1 VSAFNS
7 ITQTYL
13 NKFSN
18 TTKLINETINKA
30 CKQIVIIPSYCEP
43 DLEKTLNSLLD
54 CEPTNFVTEIIIVLN
69 CSIEDK
75 EADKFHQKQKKEL
88 EQKFSK
94 HHALHFHFIMVND
107 LPPKHAGVGLARKIG
122 MDEAIRRFEQI
133 NYDGLLV
140 CFDGDCTM
148 NKNYL
153 VELEK
158 YASVSETYNTL
169 CLHFEHDIENEK
181 DEALKQGIIYYELFL
196 RYYKEALAYCN
207 FPYAFHTIGSSMAAK
222 ASVFCK
228 AGGMNK
234 RKAGEDFY
242 FLNKI
247 FHYGKVIELNSA
259 VVYPSARI
267 STRVPFGTGRAQQNF
282 IEKKKESFKTY
293 SFKIFEDLKLLFESD
308 LYDWHGGSDTFPE
321 AIKQFLKENNFERKL
336 KEIKNNTT
344 SKQQFQKRF
353 FDWFDGFML
362 LKFVHFARDNYYPNN
377 FILEEVNILTGKIQN
392 ITLASEKQ
400 QLIYLRGIQSKK
412 LISSYGV
419 LNKFF

>member
-1 VSAFNS
+1 VSTFTS

-18 TTKLINETINKA
+18 TTKLINETINKD

-43 DLEKTLNSLLD
+43 ELERTLNSLVD
-54 CEPTNFVTEIIIVLN
+54 CESTQFITEVIVVLN
-69 CSIEDK
+69 NSIEDL
-75 EADKFHQKQKKEL
+75 AASKFHQAQKKEL

-94 HHALHFHFIMVND
+94 SNNIHFHFILATD
-107 LPPKHAGVGLARKIG
+107 LPPKHAGVGLARKVG
-122 MDEAIRRFEQI
+122 MDEAIRRFEEI
-133 NYDGLLV
+133 EYDGLLV
-140 CFDGDCTM
+140 CFDGDSTV

-153 VELEK
+153 CELEK
-158 YASVSETYNTL
+158 YAAAPETYNTL

-181 DEALKQGIIYYELFL
+181 DELLKTGIIYYELFL
-196 RYYKEALAYCN
+196 RYYKETLNYFN

-222 ASVFCK
+222 ASVYCK

-242 FLNKI
+242 FLNKL
-247 FHYGKVIELNSA
+247 FHYGKVIELNTA

-282 IEKKKESFKTY
+282 IEKKETVFKTY
-293 SFKIFEDLKLLFESD
+293 SFKSFRDLKFFFEAD
-308 LYDWHGGSDTFPE
+308 LYENKFDSDMFSPN
-321 AIKQFLKENNFERKL
+321 IQQFLKENGFEAKL

-353 FDWFDGFML
+353 FDWFDGFMI
-362 LKFVHFARDNYYPNN
+362 LKFVHFARDHFYPNN
-377 FILEEVNILTGKIQN
+377 FILEEVNELIREQKN
-392 ITLASEKQ
+392 AELASEKE
-400 QLIYLRGIQSKK
+400 QLHYLRK
-412 LISSYGV
+412 LQISQ
-419 LNKFF
+419 